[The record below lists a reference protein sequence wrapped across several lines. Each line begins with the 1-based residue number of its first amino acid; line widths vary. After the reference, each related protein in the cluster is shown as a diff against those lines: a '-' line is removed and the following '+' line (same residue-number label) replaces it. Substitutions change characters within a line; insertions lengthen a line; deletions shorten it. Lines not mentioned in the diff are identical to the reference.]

1 MRIAKRR
8 SKKLKKLEE
17 EHVYLDKK
25 VKQLTKD
32 RLKDRST
39 ESKDILS
46 RLKRTKL
53 MVKDAI
59 AKADAAGETRNC
71 CYVRSNRRRVRA
83 WHVGRAGARP
93 AHTRPAA
100 SRPSSSS
107 RPSRRRR
114 RRRTASSPAGRGGG
128 TWEGGWWSAG
138 SSCSRNCDRIVVLG
152 FG

>member
-1 MRIAKRR
+1 MKIAKRR

-17 EHVYLDKK
+17 EHIYLDKK

-59 AKADAAGETRNC
+59 AKAKATLTN
-71 CYVRSNRRRVRA
+71 
-83 WHVGRAGARP
+83 
-93 AHTRPAA
+93 
-100 SRPSSSS
+100 
-107 RPSRRRR
+107 
-114 RRRTASSPAGRGGG
+114 
-128 TWEGGWWSAG
+128 
-138 SSCSRNCDRIVVLG
+138 
-152 FG
+152 

>member
-1 MRIAKRR
+1 MVTKRKK

-17 EHVYLDKK
+17 EHQYLDKK

-59 AKADAAGETRNC
+59 AKAKATLT
-71 CYVRSNRRRVRA
+71 S
-83 WHVGRAGARP
+83 
-93 AHTRPAA
+93 
-100 SRPSSSS
+100 
-107 RPSRRRR
+107 
-114 RRRTASSPAGRGGG
+114 
-128 TWEGGWWSAG
+128 
-138 SSCSRNCDRIVVLG
+138 
-152 FG
+152 

>member
-1 MRIAKRR
+1 MRITKRR

-59 AKADAAGETRNC
+59 AKAKATLTN
-71 CYVRSNRRRVRA
+71 
-83 WHVGRAGARP
+83 
-93 AHTRPAA
+93 
-100 SRPSSSS
+100 
-107 RPSRRRR
+107 
-114 RRRTASSPAGRGGG
+114 
-128 TWEGGWWSAG
+128 
-138 SSCSRNCDRIVVLG
+138 
-152 FG
+152 

>member
-1 MRIAKRR
+1 MKIAKRR

-25 VKQLTKD
+25 VKQLTKN

-59 AKADAAGETRNC
+59 AKAKATLT
-71 CYVRSNRRRVRA
+71 S
-83 WHVGRAGARP
+83 
-93 AHTRPAA
+93 
-100 SRPSSSS
+100 
-107 RPSRRRR
+107 
-114 RRRTASSPAGRGGG
+114 
-128 TWEGGWWSAG
+128 
-138 SSCSRNCDRIVVLG
+138 
-152 FG
+152 